1 MKCLK
6 GSYLNETFKDSVVSY
21 RRCSD
26 GLNITQVINPNE
38 TITIWFFEGSLKTAF
53 EDQIVFDVGTF
64 PQTTV
69 TPSESS
75 IHPESET
82 VTPTPTQTLTP
93 NFTLSPTKTPTLT
106 PTITKTQ
113 TTTPSN
119 QPTRTNTP
127 TNTQTPTVTKT
138 ENSTPEPTPT
148 RTKTPTPSV
157 TRTKTPTPSVT
168 RTLTP
173 TRTPT
178 RTKTPTPTITSG
190 GCQYAL
196 TVCYNWTIPVGV
208 GATNYSYFNCITEQN
223 SVIDNSVQRIV
234 CSTGRPQ
241 AQGPGPIAVQGS
253 QCDTVCLPPISSTPT
268 VTPTLTP
275 TMTPTVTQTLQP
287 CQYSYI
293 YCFNWT
299 IPVIGDPTIYE
310 YFNCITQTYV
320 SVLSNIERVVCSSSR
335 PLRRDGTSSA
345 FSGSSCL
352 TLCIPPT
359 PSPTST
365 MTVTPTRTC
374 TPSVTTSPPPP
385 VIISTIVN
393 VSGCVGDI
401 VEVPININMNPSV
414 SIGSLSYAI
423 NYNSSNLSGDTLNK
437 ISQLNPL
444 FNGVITN
451 FGNFPSIGYQFRA
464 AWFDQNAVSFNGVIF
479 KVRFKILTP
488 GTHELSWDTINFGN
502 CEYTDGEAVTIEPIS
517 WINGSVQQDPNCN
530 SFIEI
535 VPSVSVTQTPTV
547 TPTKTTNNT
556 SQNTIFL
563 TFS

>member
-1 MKCLK
+1 MKCFK
-6 GSYLNETFKDSVVSY
+6 GSYTNETIKDSVVTY

-26 GLNITQVINPNE
+26 GLNITQVLNSNE

-53 EDQIVFDVGTF
+53 EDQIVFDVIEF

-75 IHPESET
+75 IQPESET

-113 TTTPSN
+113 TTTP
-119 QPTRTNTP
+119 TI
-127 TNTQTPTVTKT
+127 TKT
-138 ENSTPEPTPT
+138 QNNTPEPTPT
-148 RTKTPTPSV
+148 RTKTPTQSV
-157 TRTKTPTPSVT
+157 TKTLTPTRTPTPTRTKTP
-168 RTLTP
+168 TP

-208 GATNYSYFNCITEQN
+208 GVINYSYFNCITEQN

-241 AQGPGPIAVQGS
+241 AQGPGPVAVQGS
-253 QCDTVCLPPISSTPT
+253 QCDTVCLPPTSSTPTITPTITPT
-268 VTPTLTP
+268 VTPT
-275 TMTPTVTQTLQP
+275 VTRTLPP
-287 CQYSYI
+287 CPYPYI

-345 FSGSSCL
+345 FSGSSCI

-359 PSPTST
+359 PTPTST
-365 MTVTPTRTC
+365 VTVTPTRTC

-437 ISQLNPL
+437 ISELNPL

-502 CEYTDGEAVTIEPIS
+502 CEYTDGEAVTIEPVS
-517 WINGSVQQDPNCN
+517 WINGSVQEDPNCN